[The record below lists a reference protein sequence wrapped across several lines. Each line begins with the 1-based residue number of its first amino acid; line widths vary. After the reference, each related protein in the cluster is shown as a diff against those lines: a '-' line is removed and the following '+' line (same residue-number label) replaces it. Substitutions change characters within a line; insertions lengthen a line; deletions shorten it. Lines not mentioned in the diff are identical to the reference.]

1 MKFVW
6 NRAKKLRRRLERWT
20 TALLFSAVQLASPHG
35 SGAAPVLS
43 SQRNRGRFSE
53 IVYELAKLL
62 TVLNPVPAVEE
73 LTAACLPAFDL
84 GVPDAAAQ
92 VRAQCCGRHLRDNPV
107 TSLGHSSCCRHSSSL
122 KLKVRC
128 CSRSSKICSKAGQR
142 QCLLQEVNRPCA
154 RKGTP

>member
-1 MKFVW
+1 MTFVW

-62 TVLNPVPAVEE
+62 TVLKPCPSSGGMNS
-73 LTAACLPAFDL
+73 CLPAFDL

-92 VRAQCCGRHLRDNPV
+92 VRAHCCGRHLMDNPI
-107 TSLGHSSCCRHSSSL
+107 TSLGHSSCCRHNSSL
-122 KLKVRC
+122 RAQSKV
-128 CSRSSKICSKAGQR
+128 
-142 QCLLQEVNRPCA
+142 LL
-154 RKGTP
+154 TF

>member
-73 LTAACLPAFDL
+73 LTAACLPL
-84 GVPDAAAQ
+84 TLVCPM
-92 VRAQCCGRHLRDNPV
+92 
-107 TSLGHSSCCRHSSSL
+107 
-122 KLKVRC
+122 
-128 CSRSSKICSKAGQR
+128 
-142 QCLLQEVNRPCA
+142 LQHKSELTAVG
-154 RKGTP
+154 GT